1 MRTDKSEARD
11 QPNTDTAADINTDTD
26 TDTDA
31 DTAAAAEWRAA
42 DANGRTADAERRTNI
57 PPRVVA
63 WFAEHARDLPWRRPG
78 FGAWGVLVSEIMLQ
92 QTPVARVIPRLE
104 QWLARWPS
112 PDELAADSPAEAVRA
127 WDRLGYPRRA
137 LALHAAAVA
146 ISEQHGG
153 IVPDEVH
160 ALLALPGI
168 GDYTARAVAAFA
180 YGQPVPV
187 VDVNTRRVIARA
199 VNGFGEA
206 GPARTRVDLAGMQA
220 LLPTDPADVRLFNA
234 GAMELGQTVCTAR
247 VPRCDACPIAELCA
261 WRATGYPAYDG
272 PPAPR
277 QARFEG
283 SDRQVRGLI
292 MRELRHSDTP
302 VPADVIEGL
311 WPDVVQRDRALAG
324 LLADGLALGDAESGF
339 ELPR

>member
-1 MRTDKSEARD
+1 MRGAGEEKR
-11 QPNTDTAADINTDTD
+11 
-26 TDTDA
+26 
-31 DTAAAAEWRAA
+31 RA
-42 DANGRTADAERRTNI
+42 GI
-57 PPRVVA
+57 PPRVIA
-63 WFAEHARDLPWRRPG
+63 WFAENARDLPWRRPG
-78 FGAWGVLVSEIMLQ
+78 FSAWGTLVSEIMLQ

-112 PDELAADSPAEAVRA
+112 SDALAADSPAEAVRA

-146 ISEQHGG
+146 ISERHGG
-153 IVPDEVH
+153 RVPDDVD

-187 VDVNTRRVIARA
+187 VDVNTRRVLARA
-199 VNGFGEA
+199 VAGQGEA
-206 GPARTRVDLAGMQA
+206 GPARTRVDLTAMQE
-220 LLPTDPADVRLFNA
+220 LLPSDPAEARAFNA
-234 GAMELGQTVCTAR
+234 GAMELGQTVCVAR
-247 VPRCDACPIAELCA
+247 TPRCEACPIAELCA
-261 WRATGYPAYDG
+261 WRAAGYPEYEG
-272 PPAPR
+272 PSAPR

-292 MRELRHSDTP
+292 MRELRLSDTP

-311 WPDVVQRDRALAG
+311 WPDSVQRERALAG
-324 LLADGLALGDAESGF
+324 LLADGLANGSPEAGYS
-339 ELPR
+339 LPGSVS